1 MSRIILF
8 LGTPEDRAYMHIFK
22 SCVRGDGAV
31 KTNLDGCSYL
41 PQAELLAKKA
51 NTNLV
56 VSSCEKLLASVLSL
70 KKAPKLSDYAG
81 SMISRNGIQY
91 LFITPL
97 IQLVTT
103 KTGKFLTT
111 RYLSK
116 YTNPQSWFRMP
127 AFKWTLLSHSNVTE
141 YFESFKT
148 ALLIGI
154 DIETK
159 QEFARIDCISFTALF
174 PDMTTQTVVLEL
186 TDMWAVTW
194 MRKFCW
200 ELQAAKVFQNGKYD
214 IAYLTRFGAPVYN
227 YMLDTAAMMH
237 CTYSELPKSLDALA
251 VFWIWDGMYWKDL
264 AKTGDR
270 YEYFKYNAL
279 DSWNTV
285 LIAIAWLLTAPEY
298 AKRNY
303 LMEFPLVFPTH
314 LCDMTGIQRDMTRLD
329 TEYKKRV
336 ASEEGMHNRLQAM
349 TWKNF
354 NPGSPVQVKNLLK
367 AIGCEDLTSTDEKN
381 LKKAALRHPL
391 NGRILNLILDI
402 RGERKLISTYLS
414 PGKEFRG
421 TILYSLIPWG
431 TDSGRLASQEHHFW
445 CGLQIQNIPAGDS
458 VKKTLKAYEGFKIAE
473 CDLEQAES
481 RDTAYISGDTAL
493 IHAVESDHD
502 FHSLNCSAFFG
513 IPYEQIY
520 TDVEYYDQEG
530 NHFPAGV
537 INKPLRNLSKR
548 VNHGAN
554 YNMGPN
560 TLVETMG
567 EDKVYEAARLL
578 KLPRFW
584 PLKKIAEHLLA
595 SFHKTYP
602 TIRNRY
608 YKYVIETVMAT
619 RLLVGATGWTRYCF
633 GNPKENKLDLN
644 SYVAH
649 CPQSLNAMKLN
660 KAFMRVFYEIA
671 LPNPEDF
678 RLNAQI
684 HDSILF
690 QFREG
695 RVDLAHKVQELMHV
709 TIPITSCTGE
719 KYTYTVPAALKAGK
733 DGLGADYWSDTE

>member
-8 LGTPEDRAYMHIFK
+8 IGTEDDKPYLHQFK
-22 SCVRGDGAV
+22 ACVRGDGAIKV
-31 KTNLDGCSYL
+31 STSSISYL

-51 NTNLV
+51 GTHLV
-56 VSSCEKLLASVLSL
+56 LTSSEKLLASVLPL
-70 KKAPKLSDYAG
+70 KKTPKLSDYAG
-81 SMISRNGIQY
+81 SMIEKNGVRY
-91 LFITPL
+91 LFINPL
-97 IQLVTT
+97 EQLVTT
-103 KTGKFLTT
+103 KTGKFLTA
-111 RYLSK
+111 RYISK
-116 YTNPQSWFRMP
+116 FTQPENWFRMP
-127 AFKWTLLSHSNVTE
+127 AFKWSMLDVGNAEAKFAKFSE
-141 YFESFKT
+141 
-148 ALLIGI
+148 ALLIGV

-159 QEFARIDCISFTALF
+159 REYARIDCISFTALM
-174 PDMTTQTVVLEL
+174 PDLTTDTVVIEIK
-186 TDMWAVTW
+186 DMWAVVW

-200 ELQAAKVFQNGKYD
+200 ELKSPKTFQNGKYD

-237 CTYSELPKSLDALA
+237 CTYSELPKTLDALA

-264 AKTGDR
+264 ASTGDR

-285 LIAIAWLLTAPEY
+285 LISVAWLLTAPEY

-314 LCDMTGIQRDMTRLD
+314 LCDMTGIQRDMGKLD
-329 TEYKKRV
+329 SEYKRRV
-336 ASEEGMHNRLQAM
+336 TTEEALHNRLQAM
-349 TWKNF
+349 TWPNF
-354 NPGSPVQVKNLLK
+354 NPGSPKQVKTLLQ
-367 AIGCEDLTSTDEKN
+367 ALGCGDLASSDEKN

-421 TILYSLIPWG
+421 TILYSIVPWG
-431 TDSGRLASQEHHFW
+431 TDTGRQASQEHHFW
-445 CGLQIQNIPAGDS
+445 CGLQIQNIPQGDS
-458 VKKTLKAYEGFKIAE
+458 VKCTLKAYDGFKIAE

-481 RDTAYISGDTAL
+481 RDTAYISGDEAL
-493 IHAVESDHD
+493 IHAVESDRD

-513 IPYEQIY
+513 IPYDEIY
-520 TDVEYYDQEG
+520 RDVEYYDQDG
-530 NHFPAGV
+530 KFFPAGV
-537 INKPLRNLSKR
+537 INKPLRTLSKR

-560 TLVETMG
+560 VLVETMG
-567 EDKVYEAARLL
+567 EEAVYEAKRLL

-584 PLKKIAEHLLA
+584 TLRKVAEFLLA

-602 TIRNRY
+602 SIRGKY
-608 YKYVIETVMAT
+608 YKYVIDSVMAT
-619 RLLVGATGWTRYCF
+619 KVLVGATGWTRYCF
-633 GNPKENKLDLN
+633 GNPRENKSDLN
-644 SYVAH
+644 AYVAH

-660 KAFMRVFYEIA
+660 KAFMRVFYEVA

-690 QFREG
+690 QFKEG

-709 TIPITSCTGE
+709 TIHIKSCSGKE
-719 KYTYTVPAALKAGK
+719 YDYTVPAALKAGK
-733 DGLGADYWSDTE
+733 DGMGADYWSETE